1 MKGVDDMNA
10 QTKEEIWKPI
20 AGYVGLYDVSNLGR
34 VRSYHT
40 FGCKKRSATGKR
52 KQASQGSSC
61 RILKPVAVTKGY
73 LKVTLRKC
81 NTSEDRFISQL
92 VLETFAGK
100 PIVYYIDGDKTNL
113 AAGNLRYGSIGEA
126 MQRNKELNEAVG
138 T

>member
-1 MKGVDDMNA
+1 MNIP
-10 QTKEEIWKPI
+10 TKAAVEIWKPI
-20 AGYVGLYDVSNLGR
+20 AGYAGLYDVSSHGR

-40 FGCKKRSATGKR
+40 RGQKRRSTSRR
-52 KQASQGSSC
+52 KPAHQGSPY

-113 AAGNLRYGSIGEA
+113 AATNLRYGSTAEA
-126 MQRNKELNEAVG
+126 MQRNKELNAR
-138 T
+138 